1 MDPRRTTSARRWTA
15 VASVALAAGAVLVAV
30 IASGAAQA
38 RSLAAPVNTAEPTI
52 SGTAAPGQ
60 TLTGTQGTWS
70 NSPTSFVYQWVRCNA
85 SGSQPDGSDCA
96 FIPGASTTGYVVS
109 SADAGWRLR
118 FRVTALNGDG
128 QQTAASDATAV
139 VSSLPASTSDPVVS
153 GSAVQGQ
160 TLTATSGGWSSPTAL
175 TFSYQWVRCGADGGA
190 ADGSNCP
197 AISGAT
203 SQSYTLAAGDVG
215 HRMRVRVT
223 AKNSSGSAV
232 DASNATAVVQASAA
246 AGAPANTKEPT
257 ISGTATEGQT
267 LTASGGTWSGKSPIT
282 LAYQWVRCGTD
293 GGAPDGS
300 NCATIGGANS
310 TRYVLTSSDVG
321 HRLRV
326 RVTARNSQGSAV
338 AASNATS
345 TIASSGPAL
354 PAGAIKLANGKY
366 SIPVTSVALPAQLV
380 IDGVKFTPTVV
391 RSRSTTI
398 TLQVHVSDT
407 RGYYVRDALVFA
419 RSTPLVTSSTGEQRT
434 GQDGWTTIRLVP
446 QRDFPLKNGYAVQF
460 FLRARKQG
468 DNLLA
473 GVSARRL
480 VQVRTA
486 RG

>member
-1 MDPRRTTSARRWTA
+1 
-15 VASVALAAGAVLVAV
+15 
-30 IASGAAQA
+30 
-38 RSLAAPVNTAEPTI
+38 
-52 SGTAAPGQ
+52 
-60 TLTGTQGTWS
+60 
-70 NSPTSFVYQWVRCNA
+70 
-85 SGSQPDGSDCA
+85 
-96 FIPGASTTGYVVS
+96 
-109 SADAGWRLR
+109 
-118 FRVTALNGDG
+118 
-128 QQTAASDATAV
+128 
-139 VSSLPASTSDPVVS
+139 
-153 GSAVQGQ
+153 
-160 TLTATSGGWSSPTAL
+160 
-175 TFSYQWVRCGADGGA
+175 
-190 ADGSNCP
+190 
-197 AISGAT
+197 
-203 SQSYTLAAGDVG
+203 
-215 HRMRVRVT
+215 
-223 AKNSSGSAV
+223 
-232 DASNATAVVQASAA
+232 
-246 AGAPANTKEPT
+246 
-257 ISGTATEGQT
+257 
-267 LTASGGTWSGKSPIT
+267 
-282 LAYQWVRCGTD
+282 
-293 GGAPDGS
+293 
-300 NCATIGGANS
+300 
-310 TRYVLTSSDVG
+310 
-321 HRLRV
+321 
-326 RVTARNSQGSAV
+326 VTARNSQGSAV